1 MYSKKT
7 KSFWQIK
14 SYESVG
20 KMVDKSFMHLLFGE
34 NEQCELGP
42 VYMKVGDPM

>member
-7 KSFWQIK
+7 RSFWQ

-20 KMVDKSFMHLLFGE
+20 KMIDKSFMYLLFGE

-42 VYMKVGDPM
+42 VYVNVGDPM

>member
-7 KSFWQIK
+7 RSFWH

-20 KMVDKSFMHLLFGE
+20 KMIDKSFMYLLFDE
-34 NEQCELGP
+34 NEQSELGP

>member
-7 KSFWQIK
+7 RSFWQ

-20 KMVDKSFMHLLFGE
+20 KMIEKSFMYLLFGE
-34 NEQCELGP
+34 NEQSELGP

>member
-7 KSFWQIK
+7 RSFWQ

-20 KMVDKSFMHLLFGE
+20 KMIDKSFMYLLFSE
-34 NEQCELGP
+34 NEQGESGP

>member
-7 KSFWQIK
+7 RSFWQ

-20 KMVDKSFMHLLFGE
+20 KMIDKSFMYLLFGE
-34 NEQCELGP
+34 NEQGELGP